1 MMSLL
6 EIFFPCITS
15 LGALSESRTASAND
29 NPWARPSMMLW
40 CVAENPENP
49 GTPMFLPSAWDIV
62 FQAVLGLRWLR
73 PWSLN
78 QSLPFVENTHG
89 PHSGGLAL
97 TTFPGCHHLC
107 VLPIGCWV
115 AWASKEKLFKCQSF
129 GGFHSSWWLAG
140 VGRVVA
146 VASGSRSMWVP
157 SSVGDP
163 ESAALA
169 LQIFTAHIVD
179 LV

>member
-15 LGALSESRTASAND
+15 LGVLSESRTASAND

-40 CVAENPENP
+40 CVAFPENL

-78 QSLPFVENTHG
+78 QSLPFVENMHG
-89 PHSGGLAL
+89 PHSGGLDL
-97 TTFPGCHHLC
+97 TTFPGCHRLC
-107 VLPIGCWV
+107 VIPIGCWV
-115 AWASKEKLFKCQSF
+115 AWASKEKLFKCQSLVAF
-129 GGFHSSWWLAG
+129 ILRGGWQGLAG
-140 VGRVVA
+140 WWQLPLEAGACGCPLVLKTL
-146 VASGSRSMWVP
+146 S
-157 SSVGDP
+157 
-163 ESAALA
+163 
-169 LQIFTAHIVD
+169 LQPWPCEYLRLTLWI
-179 LV
+179 